1 MNYWPPPAG
10 WDDGEGWVV
19 RPGHYYSRFVALWTG
34 VGSIFTDRTL
44 QCQQIDGL
52 TPLTRSNHTSEKWNR
67 KASDCFWS
75 SYAVYWWRSC
85 QYQSVTMQ
93 RTLLDSTRLDCRLI
107 SLYYWEPGKLSAP
120 SLFLFWH
127 SKFSDFWRSKNTI
140 KLENYFYCLL
150 FRPGLACFPNSSWHH
165 PLNKI
170 TQQCLQSFPRNN
182 YDTKYHHYIEGRDG
196 MEVNQQDLYFFFW
209 AKINIMMSSKLTKLY
224 LFLSK
229 NIWKKNTI
237 ITIIINSKESRALLQ
252 VNTRGSLSLSL
263 LSDGLTSTIIPIAWW
278 AT

>member
-1 MNYWPPPAG
+1 MKLKIIAQVWLELLTTSSWLRWWRGLGCPSRPLLQPFCCSLNRSWQYIYWSYSSMSTNRWPYSSNKVESYK
-10 WDDGEGWVV
+10 WEV
-19 RPGHYYSRFVALWTG
+19 R
-34 VGSIFTDRTL
+34 
-44 QCQQIDGL
+44 
-52 TPLTRSNHTSEKWNR
+52 SEKWNR

-170 TQQCLQSFPRNN
+170 TQQCLQSFR
-182 YDTKYHHYIEGRDG
+182 T
-196 MEVNQQDLYFFFW
+196 
-209 AKINIMMSSKLTKLY
+209 
-224 LFLSK
+224 
-229 NIWKKNTI
+229 
-237 ITIIINSKESRALLQ
+237 
-252 VNTRGSLSLSL
+252 
-263 LSDGLTSTIIPIAWW
+263 
-278 AT
+278 